1 MGKIRKPRKIKLIVG
16 LLSNDIPAIE
26 KAAALLKRVF
36 GRTDFES
43 DFLEFT
49 HTDYYEGEMGKGLKR
64 KFLSFAKPS
73 SLDHICAVKLKAN
86 RLEKTFVRRGRRT
99 VNIDPGYVD
108 CSKLVLFSTKDYT
121 HRIYLE
127 KGIFAEVTLFYKGG
141 TFNPWPW
148 TYPDY
153 KSAPYID
160 IFNSIRELY
169 IQGTSAC

>member
-1 MGKIRKPRKIKLIVG
+1 MGKIGKPHKVKLIVG

-26 KAAALLKRVF
+26 KATILLKREF

-43 DFLEFT
+43 GCLNFT
-49 HTDYYEGEMGKGLKR
+49 HTDYYEGEMGTSLKR
-64 KFLSFAKPS
+64 KFLSFAKPF
-73 SLDHICAVKLKAN
+73 SLDHICAAKLRTD
-86 RLEKTFVRRGRRT
+86 RLEKTFMRRGGRT

-141 TFNPWPW
+141 TFKAWPW

-160 IFNSIRELY
+160 IFNSIREIY
-169 IQGTSAC
+169 TTGTSQC

>member
-1 MGKIRKPRKIKLIVG
+1 MGTIRKPHKVKLIVG

-26 KAAALLKRVF
+26 KATALLKRAF

-43 DFLEFT
+43 ALLEFT
-49 HTDYYEGEMGKGLKR
+49 HTDYYEGEMGKALKR
-64 KFLSFAKPS
+64 KFLSFAKLS
-73 SLDHICAVKLKAN
+73 RLDHICASKLRTD
-86 RLEKTFVRRGRRT
+86 RLEKTFMRAGRRT

-127 KGIFAEVTLFYKGG
+127 KGLFAEVTLFYKGR
-141 TFNPWPW
+141 TFNSWPW

-153 KSAPYID
+153 ASAPYID
-160 IFNSIRELY
+160 IFNSIREIY
-169 IQGTSAC
+169 KKGTSAC